1 MRNRKIVLA
10 GGASLVLALTTSFVG
25 AAIPAQAADSSCE
38 QGQLCVWEGP
48 NYTGTKHVNPPVTC
62 EDLGYVVRSA
72 KNFTTELVSYWWG
85 EGCIDSGSTNEATWP
100 GEAQPSFFFEPRALG
115 NYIA

>member
-1 MRNRKIVLA
+1 MRVRKAAVA
-10 GGASLVLALTTSFVG
+10 VGASLVLAGTSAFV
-25 AAIPAQAADSSCE
+25 ATAIPAAADSSCA
-38 QGQLCVWEGP
+38 QGQLCVWEGE

-72 KNFTTELVSYWWG
+72 KNFTNRLVSYWYG

-100 GEAQPSFFFEPRALG
+100 GESQPSFFFEPRALG